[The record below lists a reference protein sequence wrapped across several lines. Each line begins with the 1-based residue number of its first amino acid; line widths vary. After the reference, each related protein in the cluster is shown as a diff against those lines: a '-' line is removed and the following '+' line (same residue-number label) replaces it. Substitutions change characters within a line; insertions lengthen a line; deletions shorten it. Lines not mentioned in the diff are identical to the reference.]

1 MISAPPAV
9 DSVALDEDLGF
20 NLSLVDAIEV
30 VIDSLDS
37 DDSAMVNHGETGH
50 LWKFQYGSV
59 QVFVQLSGSTEED
72 VLTVWAN
79 VLSLPVKNEP
89 ALMRHLLELNWNT
102 TLEAHFAINEGQVAV
117 MSARSVADLSAGEIS
132 RAITLVAGISD
143 DHDDR
148 LQAEYPAA

>member
-1 MISAPPAV
+1 MISSPATVNSV
-9 DSVALDEDLGF
+9 DLDEDLGP

-37 DDSAMVNHGETGH
+37 DDSAMVNHGEAGH

-59 QVFVQLSGSTEED
+59 QVFVQLSGSSEED

-89 ALMRHLLELNWNT
+89 ALMRRLLELNWNS
-102 TLEAHFAINEGQVAV
+102 TLEAHFAINDGQVAV

-148 LQAEYPAA
+148 LQSEYPAV